1 MSISP
6 SDTVPT
12 WDTRGG
18 PGGGYRF
25 AGFMP
30 RAHLERL
37 HDFLR
42 RFRPWVFWR
51 DDPMAH
57 ADSLLGDARRE
68 VRHLTDDELILF
80 GQNTRR
86 YLREE
91 QPDWV
96 REWMQARL
104 AASLAEWK
112 WRHQSRKPSDN
123 LDFRDWI
130 DRAKQAVD
138 LAALI
143 ALPLPSRPVGRG
155 RWMVCC
161 PLHSDSDP
169 SLHVDADRRVWYCH
183 GCGVGG
189 DALTWLHLAENLDWK
204 EALVRLEQLSGV
216 ERPRRQ
222 TGARTEGLGGVPIVT
237 SWR

>member
-1 MSISP
+1 M
-6 SDTVPT
+6 DDVPA

-18 PGGGYRF
+18 PSGGYRF

-30 RAHLERL
+30 LSHLRRL

-42 RFRPWVFWR
+42 RHRPWVFWR

-86 YLREE
+86 HLAQS

-104 AASLAEWK
+104 QAALAEWK
-112 WRHQSRKPSDN
+112 WRHQSRRPSDN
-123 LDFRDWI
+123 IDFRDWI
-130 DRAKQAVD
+130 DRAKQRVD
-138 LAALI
+138 LAYLI
-143 ALPLPSRPVGRG
+143 ALPLPSKPVGRG
-155 RWMVCC
+155 KWMVCC
-161 PLHSDSDP
+161 PLHSDSDA
-169 SLHVDADRRVWYCH
+169 SLSLDTEKGLWNCF

-189 DALTWLHLAENLDWK
+189 DVLTWLHLVENLDWK
-204 EALVRLEQLSGV
+204 TALARLEHLSGV
-216 ERPRRQ
+216 ERPKPTSTRRRDLV
-222 TGARTEGLGGVPIVT
+222 GAARVVRGI
-237 SWR
+237 SSDD